1 MMYSYQVEEV
11 IQADE
16 EQLLLEAI
24 DMAGFGNWTAVA
36 DHVGT
41 KSKEECQVM
50 LVVLYARGCCGML
63 CSWPLVAFTAVLCVK
78 SVCCFCTC

>member
-1 MMYSYQVEEV
+1 MSPNRQYTWADTRGKNVLV
-11 IQADE
+11 LQADE

-41 KSKEECQVM
+41 KTKEQCQV
-50 LVVLYARGCCGML
+50 LTGRVLQ
-63 CSWPLVAFTAVLCVK
+63 
-78 SVCCFCTC
+78 